1 MLQWLVVGLLALAAA
16 GLGIEAASG
25 QSAEEPATEV
35 SVAQSGQIIAVA
47 GKITPETHGLYL
59 LDLKNGTISVYQYLS
74 GAHKLRLMAS
84 RNYTF
89 DVQLD
94 EYNTEPPVKDIRK
107 LVQEHKRVADDK
119 K

>member
-1 MLQWLVVGLLALAAA
+1 VLQWLAAGLLAVVAA
-16 GLGIEAASG
+16 GLGIEAAWG
-25 QSAEEPATEV
+25 EGAEPAAEA
-35 SVAQSGQIIAVA
+35 SVGQSGQIIAVA

-59 LDLKNGTISVYQYLS
+59 IDLKNGTVSVYQYLS
-74 GAHKLRLMAS
+74 GSHKLRLMAS

-107 LVQEHKRVADDK
+107 LVQEHKRVADEK